1 MSLAKCVSP
10 KAFETYGKGS
20 LKYSEIDL
28 RSASMWTTWSPR
40 TRLPLIGRYDGTL
53 INDPFVT
60 CASNSV
66 ELLNMFPIMTQL
78 PLGLPSWGCGKK
90 TDHQR
95 NPLHLA
101 TMIGNCKIY
110 SSARTIFRHHRNVKA
125 AVNLTKPYLFWFV
138 YKVCC
143 WRCMEIRRRLMRLD
157 WWTVIE
163 IFRSCSS
170 SPISCCTPSTLRSTY
185 IPQVSQWSHC
195 SKPVIAVQHHCAIP
209 GWRLP
214 QNLRRVGLSL
224 FGGLSHARLR
234 SWGKMKKE
242 TVSPG
247 GWPEPEPDNLF

>member
-1 MSLAKCVSP
+1 MSLAKCVSL

-28 RSASMWTTWSPR
+28 RSASMWTTRSPR

-53 INDPFVT
+53 IKDPFVT

-66 ELLNMFPIMTQL
+66 ELLNLFPIMTQL
-78 PLGLPSWGCGKK
+78 PPGLPSWGCGKN

-95 NPLHLA
+95 NPHRLVA
-101 TMIGNCKIY
+101 MIGNCKIY

-125 AVNLTKPYLFWFV
+125 AINLTKPYLFWFV

-157 WWTVIE
+157 WCTVIE

-185 IPQVSQWSHC
+185 PGFPREAIFQASNC
-195 SKPVIAVQHHCAIP
+195 GQHHCAMP
-209 GWRLP
+209 
-214 QNLRRVGLSL
+214 SL
-224 FGGLSHARLR
+224 WTPHPKDLFFGGEKWDEDCLR
-234 SWGKMKKE
+234 TSDVRG
-242 TVSPG
+242 
-247 GWPEPEPDNLF
+247 